1 MGTGRLAAAS
11 LVALAAAAPAL
22 ADGQD
27 DAPGRFTR
35 VRAANPELRRVIAEG
50 ADRSPTFLA
59 LASELQRSTAIV
71 QVQFGRC
78 PRGNFR
84 SCVASVEG
92 DARQRHIRVFV
103 DTRTS
108 HDRLIATIAHELQHA
123 VEIVRSPDA
132 IDAERTLALYRR
144 IAVGK
149 CREGLSDSCETAEAQ
164 AVEAAVLEEL
174 HRAAPEARKDNAA
187 AR

>member
-1 MGTGRLAAAS
+1 MDIRGLGMAS
-11 LVALAAAAPAL
+11 LMALTTAAAPAL
-22 ADGQD
+22 AGGQD
-27 DAPGRFTR
+27 DRPGRFTR
-35 VRAANPELRRVIAEG
+35 VRAPDPELRRVIAEG

-84 SCVASVEG
+84 SCVSSVEG

-108 HDRLIATIAHELQHA
+108 QDRLIATIAHELQHA

-144 IAVGK
+144 IAIGK

-174 HRAAPEARKDNAA
+174 HRASRGAGQD
-187 AR
+187 